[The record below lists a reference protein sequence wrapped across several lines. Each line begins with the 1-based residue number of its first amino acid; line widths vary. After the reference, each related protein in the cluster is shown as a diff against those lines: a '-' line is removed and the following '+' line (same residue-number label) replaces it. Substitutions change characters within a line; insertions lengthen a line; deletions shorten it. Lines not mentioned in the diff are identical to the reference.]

1 MNKKNK
7 LMRAL
12 VGLELSN
19 KAKQEFCDIVLD
31 KSDNESGDGDARIV
45 YVKAANLPE
54 GAASML
60 LSLFSVI
67 SAVNNN
73 GTIYIMPPATATNM
87 FPDAEIVG
95 VGYMPDMEVIL
106 SNGRVTIA
114 ETFAES
120 GVTEDVLATAII
132 TKEEFYNLE

>member
-7 LMRAL
+7 LMKAL

-19 KAKQEFCDIVLD
+19 IAKQEFCDIILD
-31 KSDNESGDGDARIV
+31 KSNNESGDEDARII

-60 LSLFSVI
+60 LSMFSVI

-73 GTIYIMPPATATNM
+73 GTIYIMPPSTATNM
-87 FPDAEIVG
+87 FPDAEVVG
-95 VGYMPDMEVIL
+95 MGYMPDMEVVL
-106 SNGRVTIA
+106 SSGRATIA
-114 ETFAES
+114 ENFAKS

-132 TKEEFYNLE
+132 TKEEFYNL